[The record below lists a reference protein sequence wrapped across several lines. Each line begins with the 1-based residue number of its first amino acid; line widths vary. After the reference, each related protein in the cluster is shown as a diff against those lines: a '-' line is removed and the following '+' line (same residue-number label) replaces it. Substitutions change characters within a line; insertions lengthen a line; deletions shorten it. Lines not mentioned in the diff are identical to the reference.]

1 MTLEEF
7 IQTNPNIMPDEPL
20 NQVFS
25 PSGMMRVF
33 NLNKNKSDR
42 IVINYYHNFGSHS
55 SLCSVVVDDKGIVL
69 EKNSYERQISR
80 N

>member
-7 IQTNPNIMPDEPL
+7 IQTNPDIVPDGPL
-20 NQVFS
+20 NKVFG
-25 PSGMMRVF
+25 PSGMMRIF

-42 IVINYYHNFGSHS
+42 IIINYYHNFGTYY
-55 SLCSVVVDDKGIVL
+55 SLRFIVVDDKGIVL

>member
-7 IQTNPNIMPDEPL
+7 IKTNPNIMPDEPL
-20 NQVFS
+20 NQVFG
-25 PSGMMRVF
+25 PSGMIHIF

-42 IVINYYHNFGSHS
+42 IIINYYHNFGSHS
-55 SLCSVVVDDKGIVL
+55 SLCSVVVDVKGIVL
-69 EKNSYERQISR
+69 EKNSYERQISK